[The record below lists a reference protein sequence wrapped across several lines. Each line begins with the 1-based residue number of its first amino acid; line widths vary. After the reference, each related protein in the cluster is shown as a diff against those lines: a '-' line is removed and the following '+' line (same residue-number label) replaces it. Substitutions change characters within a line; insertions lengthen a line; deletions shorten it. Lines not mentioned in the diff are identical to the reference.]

1 MEKFVPPDSVV
12 DQLKCALCD
21 FYLSI
26 LPVYLISDDGNQYKC
41 GRCTSVK
48 TMINIKVNMY
58 EPLAKLLTFPCSYKE
73 CSEKISSSDVK
84 EHERSCAYRTVLCPK
99 ANCHET
105 YKIWSIASHFKEKHA
120 DLFHLNF
127 FTIKN
132 VYAYYNIDVLEKN
145 GKTYISLFDFDD
157 INFGISVCSVENTN
171 GTHYEVKLTSDN
183 SKYSIT
189 ISNQNVIM
197 FNDREHCF
205 KCVNGSC
212 KSKFHLYKDNRKEVS
227 KRMTT
232 KINRD
237 SVKKMFGSGLITYT
251 ITIIDKE
258 VKEEVKEK
266 NDTKED
272 VKDTLIRKAKK
283 IFLQMLECPVCKEYM
298 HPPIYQ
304 CLTGHTMCNNCKAK
318 SDSCPISGCEV
329 KIETTRNYILE
340 DLSKKVEL
348 PQLEDKKMVKA
359 EGGVKRNNSEEV
371 DGTDTPSKVQK
382 K

>member
-41 GRCTSVK
+41 GRCSSIK
-48 TMINIKVNMY
+48 TMISIKVNMY
-58 EPLAKLLTFPCSYKE
+58 EHLAKLISFPCSYKE
-73 CSEKISSSDVK
+73 CTDKVLSNDVK
-84 EHERSCAYRTVLCPK
+84 EHERTCPHRTILCPK
-99 ANCHET
+99 ANCHDN
-105 YKIWSIASHFKEKHA
+105 YKIWSISSHFKDKHS
-120 DLFHLNF
+120 DLFHTNF

-145 GKTYISLFDFDD
+145 GKTFISLFDFDD
-157 INFGISVCSVENTN
+157 INFGISVCSVENPN
-171 GTHYEVKLTSDN
+171 GCQYEVKLTSDV

-197 FNDREHCF
+197 FNEREHCF

-251 ITIIDKE
+251 ITITDKD

-304 CLTGHTMCNNCKAK
+304 CLTGHTMCNNCKSKAA
-318 SDSCPISGCEV
+318 DTCPVASCDA
-329 KIETTRNYILE
+329 KIEATRNYILE

-348 PQLEDKKMVKA
+348 PQLEDKKMVKT
-359 EGGVKRNNSEEV
+359 EGAKRNNTEDV
-371 DGTDTPSKVQK
+371 DGAETPSKIQK